1 MIVKLMTLVIVA
13 SFLSSSMIFA
23 NDGETTQ
30 VDAASSPATP
40 AEPSVNSGNEL
51 PTNPEVGA
59 ASKTST
65 AKGKRE
71 IARRRHKRKHHRKHH
86 RGRR

>member
-1 MIVKLMTLVIVA
+1 MIAKLMTLVIVA

-23 NDGETTQ
+23 NDGEMTQ

-40 AEPSVNSGNEL
+40 AEPSVGNEL
-51 PTNPEVGA
+51 PGNPEVGA
-59 ASKTST
+59 ASKANAS
-65 AKGKRE
+65 KGKRE
-71 IARRRHKRKHHRKHH
+71 IARRRHKRKHHRKHR